1 MKIIRARLKPYGISS
16 EFITLTNK
24 IKSLVEN
31 NFDDNF
37 HFVVDQDGVKRVIEF
52 GPDSIDKDLVGQI
65 IPIREGRY
73 SVKFN
78 EDGTLNIIEGSEV
91 NESLPRQKSVDQLK
105 ALRKLTKGVDIAD
118 RIPDL
123 MKQGANIHY
132 SRNVIDSGIESY
144 EDFEKKNKSFIPSWN
159 LKHLMS
165 PFKNKKVNESKIYG
179 VEILPEEALIQ
190 LDDYVDYKD
199 SENKIEVVPDP
210 KVEGTYAVRVYR
222 KEDNFT
228 FDLLW
233 NKGGYDEVDFN
244 QFPPTSGNLKFF
256 I

>member
-1 MKIIRARLKPYGISS
+1 MKIIRARLKPYGAPS
-16 EFITLTNK
+16 EFITIGSK
-24 IKSLVEN
+24 IKSLIEK

-78 EDGTLNIIEGSEV
+78 EDGTLNIIEGGEV

-144 EDFEKKNKSFIPSWN
+144 EDF
-159 LKHLMS
+159 
-165 PFKNKKVNESKIYG
+165 
-179 VEILPEEALIQ
+179 
-190 LDDYVDYKD
+190 
-199 SENKIEVVPDP
+199 
-210 KVEGTYAVRVYR
+210 
-222 KEDNFT
+222 
-228 FDLLW
+228 
-233 NKGGYDEVDFN
+233 
-244 QFPPTSGNLKFF
+244 
-256 I
+256 